1 MSSENNNVYRMGSK
15 NMTNI
20 HKKLHNACNHASGVK
35 KASKVKG
42 MPFNPLLHDDVQRV
56 AMEALLKNGLY
67 PTCNYITDVTDRFVI
82 VTCTMRITDIDDPAS
97 FVVIEGCTAMGG
109 LDKYG
114 TGQAMSYSKKYAFLN
129 ALNLKTGLDL
139 EDGYNA
145 KPFEQNSVE
154 QSSEPT
160 YLDDEIDVEEII
172 NRIKQT
178 KSRKQLD
185 IVKNE
190 VRSVVNHLKNNNFK
204 AYEQIRDESSK
215 HEATLE
221 SNAKVYK
228 KAIESLEQNRPNNN
242 QS

>member
-1 MSSENNNVYRMGSK
+1 MGSK

-172 NRIKQT
+172 NRIEQT
-178 KSRKQLD
+178 KTDKQLD
-185 IVKNE
+185 SVKSQ
-190 VRSVVNHLKNNNFK
+190 VRSVVNHLKTNNFK
-204 AYEQIRDESSK
+204 AYEQIRDKTRE
-215 HEATLE
+215 HEVKLT
-221 SNAKVYK
+221 
-228 KAIESLEQNRPNNN
+228 NNKQQFLDN
-242 QS
+242 

>member
-1 MSSENNNVYRMGSK
+1 MGNK

-20 HKKLHNACNHASGVK
+20 HKKLHSACNHASSVK

-56 AMEALLKNGLY
+56 AMAALLENGLY
-67 PTCNYITDVTDRFVI
+67 PTCNYITDVTDKFVI

-97 FVVIEGCTAMGG
+97 FVVIDGCTAMGG

-129 ALNLKTGLDL
+129 ALNLKTGMDL

-145 KPFEQNSVE
+145 KPFEKN
-154 QSSEPT
+154 SSEPSVEPT
-160 YLDDEIDVEEII
+160 YMDDEVDVEEII
-172 NRIKQT
+172 NQITQT
-178 KSRKQLD
+178 KTEKQFAA
-185 IVKNE
+185 VKSQ
-190 VRSVVNHLKNNNFK
+190 VRSVVNHLKKNNFK
-204 AYEQIRDESSK
+204 AYEQIRDESVK
-215 HEATLE
+215 HEATL
-221 SNAKVYK
+221 
-228 KAIESLEQNRPNNN
+228 NNN

>member
-1 MSSENNNVYRMGSK
+1 MSSENNNVYRMGNK

-20 HKKLHNACNHASGVK
+20 HKKLHNACNQAKSVQKAK
-35 KASKVKG
+35 KNKG
-42 MPFNPLLHDDVQRV
+42 MPFDPLLHDDVQRV
-56 AMEALLKNGLY
+56 AMDALLSNNLY
-67 PTCNYITDVTDRFVI
+67 PTCSYITDVTDKFVI
-82 VTCTMRITDIDDPAS
+82 VTCTMTITDIDDPGS

-129 ALNLKTGLDL
+129 ALNLKTGMDL

-154 QSSEPT
+154 KSTEPT
-160 YLDDEIDVEEII
+160 YMDDEVDVEEIM

-178 KSRKQLD
+178 KTDKQLMS
-185 IVKNE
+185 VKNQ

-204 AYEQIRDESSK
+204 AYEQIRDLCSE
-215 HEATLE
+215 HEVKLT
-221 SNAKVYK
+221 
-228 KAIESLEQNRPNNN
+228 NN

>member
-56 AMEALLKNGLY
+56 AMAALLENGLY

-160 YLDDEIDVEEII
+160 YLDDEVDVEEII
-172 NRIKQT
+172 NRIEQT
-178 KSRKQLD
+178 KTDKQLD
-185 IVKNE
+185 SVKSQ
-190 VRSVVNHLKNNNFK
+190 VRSVVNHLKTNNFK
-204 AYEQIRDESSK
+204 AYEQIRDKTRE
-215 HEATLE
+215 HEVKLT
-221 SNAKVYK
+221 
-228 KAIESLEQNRPNNN
+228 NN

>member
-1 MSSENNNVYRMGSK
+1 MSSENNVYRMGNK

-20 HKKLHNACNHASGVK
+20 HKKLHSACNHASSVK

-56 AMEALLKNGLY
+56 AMDALLSNNLY
-67 PTCNYITDVTDRFVI
+67 PTCSYITDVTDKFVI

-97 FVVIEGCTAMGG
+97 FVVIDGCTAMGG

-129 ALNLKTGLDL
+129 ALNLKTGMDL

-145 KPFEQNSVE
+145 KPFEQNSSEPSV
-154 QSSEPT
+154 EPT
-160 YLDDEIDVEEII
+160 YMDDEVDVEEII
-172 NRIKQT
+172 NLILQT
-178 KSRKQLD
+178 KTEKQFAT
-185 IVKNE
+185 VKNQ
-190 VRSVVNHLKNNNFK
+190 VRSVVNHLKKNNFK
-204 AYEQIRDESSK
+204 AYEQIRDVSIK
-215 HEATLE
+215 HEATL
-221 SNAKVYK
+221 
-228 KAIESLEQNRPNNN
+228 NNN

>member
-1 MSSENNNVYRMGSK
+1 MGNK

-42 MPFNPLLHDDVQRV
+42 MPFNPLLQDDVQRV
-56 AMEALLKNGLY
+56 AMDALLSNNLY

-97 FVVIEGCTAMGG
+97 FIVIEGCTAMGG

-129 ALNLKTGLDL
+129 ALNLKTGMDL

-154 QSSEPT
+154 KSTEPT

-172 NRIKQT
+172 NRIEQT
-178 KSRKQLD
+178 KTDKQLD
-185 IVKNE
+185 SVKSQ

-204 AYEQIRDESSK
+204 AYEQIRDYTRK
-215 HEATLE
+215 HEVKLT
-221 SNAKVYK
+221 
-228 KAIESLEQNRPNNN
+228 NNK
-242 QS
+242 QQFLDD

>member
-1 MSSENNNVYRMGSK
+1 MSSENNNVYRMGNN

-20 HKKLHNACNHASGVK
+20 HKKLHNACNHASGVR

-56 AMEALLKNGLY
+56 AMAALLENGLY
-67 PTCNYITDVTDRFVI
+67 PTCNYITDVTDKFVV
-82 VTCTMRITDIDDPAS
+82 VTCTMRITDIDDPGS

-139 EDGYNA
+139 EDGYNT

-154 QSSEPT
+154 KSTEPT

-172 NRIKQT
+172 NRIEQT
-178 KSRKQLD
+178 KTEKQLAS
-185 IVKNE
+185 VKSQ

-204 AYEQIRDESSK
+204 AYEQIRDVSSK
-215 HEATLE
+215 HEVKLT
-221 SNAKVYK
+221 
-228 KAIESLEQNRPNNN
+228 NN
-242 QS
+242 QQ

>member
-1 MSSENNNVYRMGSK
+1 MGNK

-56 AMEALLKNGLY
+56 AMAALLENGLY

-160 YLDDEIDVEEII
+160 YLDDEVDVEEII
-172 NRIKQT
+172 NRIEQT
-178 KSRKQLD
+178 KTEKQLAS
-185 IVKNE
+185 VKSQ

-204 AYEQIRDESSK
+204 AYEQIRDCTRE
-215 HEATLE
+215 HEVKLT
-221 SNAKVYK
+221 
-228 KAIESLEQNRPNNN
+228 NN

>member
-1 MSSENNNVYRMGSK
+1 MSSENNNVYRMGNK

-35 KASKVKG
+35 KANKVKG

-97 FVVIEGCTAMGG
+97 FIVIDGCTAMGG

-129 ALNLKTGLDL
+129 ALNLKTGMDL

-154 QSSEPT
+154 QSTEPT

-172 NRIKQT
+172 NRIEQT
-178 KSRKQLD
+178 KTEKQLAS
-185 IVKNE
+185 VKSQ

-204 AYEQIRDESSK
+204 AYEQIRDVSSK
-215 HEATLE
+215 HEVKLT
-221 SNAKVYK
+221 
-228 KAIESLEQNRPNNN
+228 NN

>member
-35 KASKVKG
+35 KANKVKG

-82 VTCTMRITDIDDPAS
+82 VTCTMRITDIDDPGS
-97 FVVIEGCTAMGG
+97 FIVIDGCTAMGG
-109 LDKYG
+109 LDKYV

-154 QSSEPT
+154 KSVEEPI
-160 YLDDEIDVEEII
+160 YLDDEIAVEEIMNQI
-172 NRIKQT
+172 TQT
-178 KSRKQLD
+178 KTEKQLAS
-185 IVKNE
+185 VKSQ

-204 AYEQIRDESSK
+204 AYEQIRDVSSK
-215 HEATLE
+215 HEVKLT
-221 SNAKVYK
+221 
-228 KAIESLEQNRPNNN
+228 NN

>member
-1 MSSENNNVYRMGSK
+1 MSSENNNVYRMGNN

-20 HKKLHNACNHASGVK
+20 HKKLHNACNHASGVR

-56 AMEALLKNGLY
+56 AMEALLKNNLY
-67 PTCNYITDVTDRFVI
+67 PTCNYITDVTDKFVV

-97 FVVIEGCTAMGG
+97 FVVIDGCTAMGG

-129 ALNLKTGLDL
+129 ALNLKTGMDL

-154 QSSEPT
+154 QSTEPT

-172 NRIKQT
+172 NMIEQT
-178 KSRKQLD
+178 KTEKQLAS
-185 IVKNE
+185 VKSQ

-204 AYEQIRDESSK
+204 AYEQIRDVSSK
-215 HEATLE
+215 HEVKLT
-221 SNAKVYK
+221 
-228 KAIESLEQNRPNNN
+228 NN
-242 QS
+242 QQ

>member
-1 MSSENNNVYRMGSK
+1 MSSKNNVYRMGTK

-35 KASKVKG
+35 KANKVKG

-82 VTCTMRITDIDDPAS
+82 VTCTMRITDIDDPGS
-97 FVVIEGCTAMGG
+97 FVVIDGCTAMGG

-154 QSSEPT
+154 KSTEPT
-160 YLDDEIDVEEII
+160 YLDDEVDVEEII
-172 NRIKQT
+172 NQITQT
-178 KSRKQLD
+178 KTEKQLAS
-185 IVKNE
+185 VKSQ
-190 VRSVVNHLKNNNFK
+190 VRSVVNHLKKNNFK
-204 AYEQIRDESSK
+204 AYEQIRDESVK
-215 HEATLE
+215 HEVKLT
-221 SNAKVYK
+221 
-228 KAIESLEQNRPNNN
+228 NNKQQFLDN
-242 QS
+242 

>member
-1 MSSENNNVYRMGSK
+1 MSSENNNVYRMGNK

-35 KASKVKG
+35 KANKVKG

-97 FVVIEGCTAMGG
+97 FIVIDGCTAMGG

-129 ALNLKTGLDL
+129 ALNLKTGMDL

-145 KPFEQNSVE
+145 KPFKQN
-154 QSSEPT
+154 SSEPSVEAEPT
-160 YLDDEIDVEEII
+160 YTDETVDVDQ
-172 NRIKQT
+172 IK
-178 KSRKQLD
+178 D
-185 IVKNE
+185 E
-190 VRSVVNHLKNNNFK
+190 LKNTKTLTEFNAVKTKYREQVQYLIKNNLR
-204 AYEQIRDESSK
+204 AYRQVSDVAGTRELQIK
-215 HEATLE
+215 
-221 SNAKVYK
+221 
-228 KAIESLEQNRPNNN
+228 NN

>member
-1 MSSENNNVYRMGSK
+1 MSSENNIYRMGTN
-15 NMTNI
+15 NMSNI
-20 HKKLHNACNHASGVK
+20 HKKLHNACNHAKSVQ
-35 KASKVKG
+35 KANKVKG

-56 AMEALLKNGLY
+56 AMDALLKNNLY

-160 YLDDEIDVEEII
+160 YLDDEVDVEEII
-172 NRIKQT
+172 NRIEQT
-178 KSRKQLD
+178 KTEKQLAS
-185 IVKNE
+185 VKSQ

-204 AYEQIRDESSK
+204 AYEQIRDCTRE
-215 HEATLE
+215 HEVKLT
-221 SNAKVYK
+221 
-228 KAIESLEQNRPNNN
+228 NN